1 MTSYRGLR
9 FAVSTMLL
17 GAWAPTLSLAAQA
30 RPPIR
35 ALGPAHAATTDSLG
49 LVNNVRALPGGRLLI
64 NDATSRRVLLV
75 DSTMAL
81 IGIVADSTSS
91 TANAYGPRSGS
102 LIAFRGDSTLF
113 VDAASLSMLVIDPA
127 GKIGRV
133 MSVPRSQ
140 DAMMLAAGGLG
151 TGAYYSNGYL
161 VYRGMP
167 GFRMQMGPT
176 GAPTMPSVAD
186 TMAIV
191 RVNLQSR
198 AVDTVGFI
206 KIPKTNTNMTRSD
219 DGKISISIE
228 VNPLPVVDDWV
239 VTSTGEIALLRGRD
253 YHIDWMSPDGT
264 HRSSP
269 KVAFDWKRMTD
280 EQKVALID
288 SVKAI
293 RDRAAAANPGQG
305 NAMASAFGAA
315 LGMGGAVGG
324 MASAAAPTMVM
335 RFESRGAPGGPPGGG
350 AAPQIMAP
358 QINYV
363 SPTELPDYQ
372 PAFFANSAKAD
383 NDGNIWVQTIPTKP
397 VAGGVVYD
405 VINPAGEVVDRV
417 QIPVNRT
424 IVGFGPGGVVI
435 LAVRDGM
442 TTKLERARTR

>member
-1 MTSYRGLR
+1 MTLYFARTLALPGLLT
-9 FAVSTMLL
+9 A
-17 GAWAPTLSLAAQA
+17 LASSASAQA

-35 ALGPAHAATTDSLG
+35 QLGAVHATTTDSLG
-49 LVNNVRALPGGRLLI
+49 MVNNVRALPGGRLLV

-75 DSTMAL
+75 DSAFKL
-81 IGIVADSTSS
+81 ISIVADSTSS

-102 LIAFRGDSTLF
+102 LIAYRGDSTLF

-167 GFRMQMGPT
+167 GFRMQMGPSGT
-176 GAPTMPSVAD
+176 PTMPSVAD

-239 VTSTGEIALLRGRD
+239 VTSSGDIALLRGKD
-253 YHIDWMSPDGT
+253 YHVDWMSPDGT

-269 KVAFDWKRMTD
+269 KMAFDWKRLTD

-305 NAMASAFGAA
+305 NAMAAAFGAA
-315 LGMGGAVGG
+315 LGTGGGAGG
-324 MASAAAPTMVM
+324 AAPQMVM
-335 RFESRGAPGGPPGGG
+335 RFESRGPGGPPGGG

-363 SPTELPDYQ
+363 SPSELPDYQ
-372 PAFFANSAKAD
+372 PAFFATSAKAD
-383 NDGNIWVQTIPTKP
+383 DDGNIWVRTIPTKP
-397 VAGGVVYD
+397 TPGGAVYD
-405 VINPAGEVVDRV
+405 VVNAKGEVVDRV
-417 QIPVNRT
+417 QIPENRT
-424 IVGFGPGGVVI
+424 IVGFGAGGVVI
-435 LAVRDGM
+435 LAVREGM
-442 TTKLERARTR
+442 TTKLERARVK

>member
-1 MTSYRGLR
+1 
-9 FAVSTMLL
+9 
-17 GAWAPTLSLAAQA
+17 
-30 RPPIR
+30 
-35 ALGPAHAATTDSLG
+35 
-49 LVNNVRALPGGRLLI
+49 
-64 NDATSRRVLLV
+64 
-75 DSTMAL
+75 
-81 IGIVADSTSS
+81 
-91 TANAYGPRSGS
+91 
-102 LIAFRGDSTLF
+102 
-113 VDAASLSMLVIDPA
+113 
-127 GKIGRV
+127 
-133 MSVPRSQ
+133 
-140 DAMMLAAGGLG
+140 MMLAAGGLG

-269 KVAFDWKRMTD
+269 KVAFDWKRITD

-442 TTKLERARTR
+442 TTKLERARTK

>member
-1 MTSYRGLR
+1 MTPN
-9 FAVSTMLL
+9 FARLFALPGLL
-17 GAWAPTLSLAAQA
+17 GALAPYAAAQA

-35 ALGPAHAATTDSLG
+35 PLGAVHASTTDSLG
-49 LVNNVRALPGGRLLI
+49 MVNNVRALPGGRLLI

-75 DSTMAL
+75 DSTFKL
-81 IGIVADSTSS
+81 ISIVADSTSS

-102 LIAFRGDSTLF
+102 LIAYRGDSTLF

-167 GFRMQMGPT
+167 GMRMQMGPS
-176 GAPTMPSVAD
+176 GAPSMPSVAD

-239 VTSTGEIALLRGRD
+239 VTSNGDIALIRGKD
-253 YHIDWMSPDGT
+253 YHVDWMSPDGT

-269 KVAFDWKRMTD
+269 KMAFDWKRLTD

-305 NAMASAFGAA
+305 NAMAAAFGAA
-315 LGMGGAVGG
+315 LGTGGGAGG
-324 MASAAAPTMVM
+324 AAPQMVM
-335 RFESRGAPGGPPGGG
+335 RFESRGGPGGPGGG

-363 SPTELPDYQ
+363 SPSELPDYQ
-372 PAFFANSAKAD
+372 PAFFATSAKAD
-383 NDGNIWVQTIPTKP
+383 DDGNIWIRTIATKP
-397 VAGGVVYD
+397 TPGGAVYD
-405 VINPAGEVVDRV
+405 VVNAKGEVVDRV
-417 QIPVNRT
+417 QIPENRT
-424 IVGFGPGGVVI
+424 IVGFGAGGVVI
-435 LAVRDGM
+435 LSVREGT
-442 TTKLERARTR
+442 TTKLERARAK

>member
-1 MTSYRGLR
+1 MTSHCARLFALPGL
-9 FAVSTMLL
+9 
-17 GAWAPTLSLAAQA
+17 LAALAPHAAAQT

-35 ALGPAHAATTDSLG
+35 PLGAVHASTTDSLG
-49 LVNNVRALPGGRLLI
+49 MVNNVRALPGGRLLI

-75 DSTMAL
+75 DSTFKL
-81 IGIVADSTSS
+81 ISIVADSTSS

-167 GFRMQMGPT
+167 GMRMQMGPS

-206 KIPKTNTNMTRSD
+206 KIPKTNTNMTRSE
-219 DGKISISIE
+219 DGKINISIE

-239 VTSTGEIALLRGRD
+239 VTSNGDIALIRGKD
-253 YHIDWMSPDGT
+253 YHVDWMSPDGT

-269 KVAFDWKRMTD
+269 KMAFDWKRLTD

-305 NAMASAFGAA
+305 NAMAAAFGAA
-315 LGMGGAVGG
+315 LGTGGGAGG
-324 MASAAAPTMVM
+324 AAPQMVM
-335 RFESRGAPGGPPGGG
+335 RFESRGGPGGPGGG

-363 SPTELPDYQ
+363 SPSELPDYQ
-372 PAFFANSAKAD
+372 PAFFATSAKAD
-383 NDGNIWVQTIPTKP
+383 DDGNIWVRTIPTKP
-397 VAGGVVYD
+397 TPGGAVYD
-405 VINPAGEVVDRV
+405 VVNAKGEVVDRV
-417 QIPVNRT
+417 QIPENRT
-424 IVGFGPGGVVI
+424 IVGFGAGGVVI
-435 LAVRDGM
+435 LAVREGT
-442 TTKLERARTR
+442 TTKLERARAK

>member
-1 MTSYRGLR
+1 MTSSFVRRL
-9 FAVSTMLL
+9 ALPTMIATL
-17 GAWAPTLSLAAQA
+17 APAAGAQA

-35 ALGPAHAATTDSLG
+35 QLGAVHASTTDTLG
-49 LVNNVRALPGGRLLI
+49 MVNNVRALPGGRLLI

-75 DSTMAL
+75 DSTLTL
-81 IGIVADSTSS
+81 ISIVADSTSS

-113 VDAASLSMLVIDPA
+113 VDAASLSMLVIDPT

-176 GAPTMPSVAD
+176 GTPTMPSVAD

-191 RVNLQSR
+191 RVHLQSR

-206 KIPKTNTNMTRSD
+206 KIPKTNTNMSRSD

-239 VTSTGEIALLRGRD
+239 VTSSGDVALIRGKD
-253 YHIDWMSPDGT
+253 YHVDWMSPDGT

-269 KVAFDWKRMTD
+269 KMAFDWKRLSD

-305 NAMASAFGAA
+305 NAMAAAFGAV
-315 LGMGGAVGG
+315 LGTGGGAGG
-324 MASAAAPTMVM
+324 GAGGAAPQVVM
-335 RFESRGAPGGPPGGG
+335 RFESRGGGGPPGGG
-350 AAPQIMAP
+350 GAPQIMAP

-372 PAFFANSAKAD
+372 PAFFATSAKAD
-383 NDGNIWVQTIPTKP
+383 DDGNIWIRTIPTKP
-397 VAGGVVYD
+397 TPGGAVYD
-405 VINPAGEVVDRV
+405 VVNAKGDVEDRV
-417 QIPVNRT
+417 QIPENRT
-424 IVGFGPGGVVI
+424 IVGFAQGGVVI
-435 LAVRDGM
+435 LAVREGN
-442 TTKLERARTR
+442 TTKLERARVR

>member
-1 MTSYRGLR
+1 MTRTFAQR
-9 FAVSTMLL
+9 FALPTMFAVL
-17 GAWAPTLSLAAQA
+17 APVAGVPAASAQA

-35 ALGPAHAATTDSLG
+35 TLAAPHAATTDSLG
-49 LVNNVRALPGGRLLI
+49 MVNNIRALPGGRLLI
-64 NDATSRRVLLV
+64 NDASSRRVLLV
-75 DSTMAL
+75 DSTFKIL
-81 IGIVADSTSS
+81 SVVADSTSS

-102 LIAFRGDSTLF
+102 LIAYRGDSTLF
-113 VDAASLSMLVIDPA
+113 VDAASLSMLVIDPS

-161 VYRGMP
+161 VSRGMP
-167 GFRMQMGPT
+167 GFRMQMGPS

-191 RVNLQSR
+191 RVNIQSR

-228 VNPLPVVDDWV
+228 VNPLPVVDEWV
-239 VTSTGEIALLRGRD
+239 VTSSGDVALIRGKD
-253 YHIDWMSPDGT
+253 YHVDWMSPDGT
-264 HRSSP
+264 RKSSP
-269 KVAFDWKRMTD
+269 KIAFDWKRLTD

-305 NAMASAFGAA
+305 NQMAAAFGAA
-315 LGMGGAVGG
+315 LGTGGGAAG
-324 MASAAAPTMVM
+324 APPVM
-335 RFESRGAPGGPPGGG
+335 TLRFETRGGPGGAPGAGG
-350 AAPQIMAP
+350 APQIMAP

-363 SPTELPDYQ
+363 SPSELPDYQ
-372 PAFFANSAKAD
+372 PAFFATSAKPD
-383 NDGNIWVQTIPTKP
+383 EDGNIWIRTIPTKP
-397 VAGGVVYD
+397 QAGGPVYD
-405 VINPAGEVVDRV
+405 VINTEGAVVDRV
-417 QIPVNRT
+417 QIPENRT
-424 IVGFGPGGVVI
+424 IVGFGAGGVVY
-435 LAVRDGM
+435 LALRDGA
-442 TTKLERARTR
+442 TTKLERSRIK